1 MNRLMLKSK
10 IHRAVVTGADL
21 YYEGSIAIDET
32 LMEAADLLPNE
43 QVHVLNLANG
53 SRSETYVIRGRRN
66 SGEVVLN
73 GALARLAQ
81 AGDPV
86 IILSY
91 TWMDSETAGRFQPVI
106 VRVDGKN
113 GIIPSKP

>member
-21 YYEGSIAIDET
+21 SYEGSIAIDET

-43 QVHVLNLANG
+43 QVHVLNLSNG
-53 SRSETYVIRGRRN
+53 SRSETYVIRGGRN
-66 SGEVVLN
+66 TGEVVLN

-81 AGDPV
+81 VGDPV

-91 TWMDSETAGRFQPVI
+91 TWTDTETARNLRPVI
-106 VRVDGKN
+106 VRVDEKN
-113 GIIPSKP
+113 RLRTTKP

>member
-10 IHRAVVTGADL
+10 IHRAFVTGADL
-21 YYEGSIAIDET
+21 YYEGSIAIDEA

-53 SRSETYVIRGRRN
+53 SRAETYVIRGGRN

-81 AGDPV
+81 VGDPV

-91 TWMDSETAGRFQPVI
+91 TWTDTETARNLQPVI
-106 VRVDGKN
+106 VRVDEKN
-113 GIIPSKP
+113 RLRTAKP

>member
-21 YYEGSIAIDET
+21 SYEGSIAIDEA

-53 SRSETYVIRGRRN
+53 TRSETYVIRGGRN
-66 SGEVVLN
+66 TGEVVLN

-91 TWMDSETAGRFQPVI
+91 TWADTETARNLRPLI
-106 VRVDGKN
+106 VHVDGQN
-113 GIIPSKP
+113 RICPPKP